1 MHAPFVARDVYA
13 TRWFR
18 LVEKSFEDC
27 PAPYYWI
34 ESPDC
39 VNVLAVTAD
48 GRVPLVRQ
56 YRPALDRESLELPAG
71 HIDPKETPEAAARRE
86 LLEETGYH
94 APNLELMGVT
104 DPDTGRMR
112 VRIWCYFARDVVKV
126 AEPALGDE
134 KLTNQECK
142 LTDLDQMLREGH
154 MLHAQDMAAILLA
167 KTRGF
172 IK

>member
-1 MHAPFVARDVYA
+1 MNAHFAARDVYK
-13 TRWFR
+13 TKWFR

-27 PAPYYWI
+27 PAPFYWI

-39 VNVLAVTAD
+39 VNILAVTAD
-48 GRVPLVRQ
+48 GRVPLISQ
-56 YRPALDRESLELPAG
+56 YRPALDRDSLELPAG
-71 HIDPKETPEAAARRE
+71 HIDDNETGEAAARRE

-94 APNLELMGVT
+94 APNLELVGVV

-126 AEPALGDE
+126 AEPEAGDE
-134 KLTNQECK
+134 KLCNQECT
-142 LTDLDQMLREGH
+142 LADLDQMLRDGR

-167 KTRGF
+167 RVRGF
-172 IK
+172 I